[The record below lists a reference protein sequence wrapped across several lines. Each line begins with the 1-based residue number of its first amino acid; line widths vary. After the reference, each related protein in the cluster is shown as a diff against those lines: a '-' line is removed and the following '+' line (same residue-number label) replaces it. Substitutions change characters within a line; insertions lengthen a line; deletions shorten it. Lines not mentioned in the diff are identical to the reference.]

1 MKHDLTKRYWIFKTP
16 EYYPAGGLND
26 VVYTTDMLSDALYI
40 QRENDGIWDEVYI
53 FDSERRK
60 VLEG

>member
-1 MKHDLTKRYWIFKTP
+1 MNQDLTKRYWIFIIR
-16 EYYPAGGLND
+16 EYYPTGGLDD
-26 VVYTTDMLSDALYI
+26 VVYTTDMLSDALDI